1 MSEIKFNNR
10 KEVPSLTSKLRGDI
24 VSAPAVIRN
33 ASGINLYGKRIKSI
47 IYTMD
52 VAVIANCNADAV
64 LAVYPWTPNTK
75 ILEAISTVSN
85 VPILAGIGGGLT
97 KGLRSATIG
106 FFAEE
111 SGAQAVVLNAPTT
124 IDTIIGVG
132 KVVDIPIIYTIV
144 NQSVDL
150 HERINAGV
158 KAFNIAGGKETA
170 KLVKWVRNEIQDYAP
185 NFPII
190 ASGGKTAEQI
200 QQTIDAGANAITFT
214 AYGVTEATFQKK
226 MELYRQ
232 QNNHEK

>member
-1 MSEIKFNNR
+1 MLEPK
-10 KEVPSLTSKLRGDI
+10 KAVPNLTSKLRSDI
-24 VSAPAVIRN
+24 VETPAVIRD
-33 ASGINLYGKRIKSI
+33 ASGINLFGKRIKSI

-75 ILEAISTVSN
+75 ILQAISTVSN

-111 SGAQAVVLNAPTT
+111 NGAQAVVLNAPTPLET
-124 IDTIIGVG
+124 VISVG
-132 KVVDIPIIYTIV
+132 KAVDVPIIYTVV
-144 NQSVDL
+144 NKNINIR
-150 HERINAGV
+150 ERIDAGV
-158 KAFNIAGGKETA
+158 KAFNVAGGKETA
-170 KLVKWVRNEIQDYAP
+170 ELVRWLREELADIAP

-190 ASGGKTAEQI
+190 ASGGKSDEQI
-200 QQTIDAGANAITFT
+200 KKTINAGANAITFT

-226 MELYRQ
+226 MEKYRQ
-232 QNNHEK
+232 ES